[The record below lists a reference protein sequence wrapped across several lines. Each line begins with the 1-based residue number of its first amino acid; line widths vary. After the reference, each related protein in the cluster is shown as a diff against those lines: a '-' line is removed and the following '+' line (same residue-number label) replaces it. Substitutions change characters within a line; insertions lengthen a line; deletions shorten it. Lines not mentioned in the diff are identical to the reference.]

1 MKRIDVL
8 FLKKVLYAPIHFLP
22 ISMDRY
28 ILYFKKDSKAYVD
41 LDKISPKL
49 INWTDFNEIVG

>member
-1 MKRIDVL
+1 MYYFSRKYCMRL
-8 FLKKVLYAPIHFLP
+8 S
-22 ISMDRY
+22 ISSQYPCYMDRY